1 MRIFS
6 KTPNFKFMSKRKI
19 ALVISLILVSVSIFS
34 FVTRGFNLGIDF
46 TGGVLVEVGYENN
59 VELQPIRTALAAS
72 NYTDAI
78 VQYYGTTKEVLI
90 RLLPQEGR
98 NDAEVRES
106 ILSVLK
112 NQNVEAELRGLSFVG
127 PSVGKE
133 LKENGGIAAIT
144 ALTLIFLYIW
154 FRFKWHFSLGA
165 SGALIHDVI
174 LTLGVFSW
182 FQIAFDMNVLAA
194 LMAVIGYSLNDT
206 IVVFDRIRE
215 NLLGIRN
222 ADSEEV
228 MDLSINEMLART
240 FVTSMTT
247 LLVVVSLFVLGGE
260 AIKSFALALI
270 IGIIVG
276 TYSSIYIASATALG
290 LGITQEDLIP
300 VVDEE
305 LDEMP

>member
-6 KTPNFKFMSKRKI
+6 KTPNFKFMSKRTI
-19 ALVISLILVSVSIFS
+19 AMAVSLLLIAFSIFS
-34 FVTRGFNLGIDF
+34 FATRGFNLGIDF
-46 TGGVLVEVGYENN
+46 TGGVLVEVGYTAN
-59 VELQPIRTALAAS
+59 VELQPIRTAL
-72 NYTDAI
+72 NTGGYDDAV
-78 VQYYGTTKEVLI
+78 VQHYGTTKDVLI
-90 RLLPQEGR
+90 RLLPLEGR
-98 NDAEVRES
+98 NDAEVRDN
-106 ILSVLK
+106 IISVLSA
-112 NQNVEAELRGLSFVG
+112 QNSDAQLRGLSFVG

-133 LKENGGIAAIT
+133 LKENGGIAAMT
-144 ALTLIFLYIW
+144 ALSLIFLYIW

-165 SGALIHDVI
+165 SAALIHDVI

-222 ADSEEV
+222 TEPEEV
-228 MDLSINEMLART
+228 MNLSINEMLART
-240 FVTSMTT
+240 FVTSFTT
-247 LLVVVSLFVLGGE
+247 LLVVTSLFVLGGA

-270 IGIIVG
+270 IGIVVG
-276 TYSSIYIASATALG
+276 TYSSIYIASATALV

-305 LDEMP
+305 MEEMP